1 MAAGPLG
8 ELGFAMND
16 SSLPANPAPETEVD
30 DILGKLETDGFAV
43 MKGVIPPDEVAP
55 VRESIVETV
64 SQHSST
70 PPPNGVVTGLLR
82 KDLSMAPYLTH
93 PRFMGMMTGLFG
105 EHFKTS
111 FITALVNNA
120 GVKRGPMHADWPYN
134 QNAAARVRSPYPD
147 VLMHL
152 VTMWMLSDY
161 TIENG
166 GTHLIPGSHKRD
178 YAPRFGSK
186 YEPMKTYK
194 NEVQLQGKA
203 GDVGIFDARTW
214 HATAE
219 NTTPDPRIGVLIRY
233 CPWWLNLK
241 PLSPGS
247 REREMIVGDNSDG
260 LTAQVEPIP
269 ASVFEKLP
277 DNIKPL
283 LSHMVDEYS

>member
-1 MAAGPLG
+1 
-8 ELGFAMND
+8 MND
-16 SSLPANPAPETEVD
+16 AQTEETKEILSSLEQ
-30 DILGKLETDGFAV
+30 DGYAV
-43 MKGVIPPDEVAP
+43 MKSVIPPDEVTR
-55 VRESIVETV
+55 VRDSIVDTV
-64 SQHSST
+64 TKHSST

-93 PRFMGMMTGLFG
+93 PRFMQMMTGLFG
-105 EHFKTS
+105 QHFKIS
-111 FITALVNNA
+111 FITGLVNNA

-134 QNAAARVRSPYPD
+134 QNAAARFESPYPD
-147 VLMHL
+147 IVTHM
-152 VTMWMLSDY
+152 VTMWMLTDY

-166 GTHLIPGSHKRD
+166 GTHIIPGSHKRD

-219 NTTPDPRIGVLIRY
+219 NTTDDARIGVLIRY

-241 PLSPGS
+241 PLTPGS
-247 REREMIVGDNSDG
+247 RERLMMTGDNEDG
-260 LTAQVEPIP
+260 LTAKVEPIP
-269 ASVFEKLP
+269 LSVFETLP
-277 DNIKPL
+277 SNIQPL
-283 LSHMVDEYS
+283 LSHMVDEDS

>member
-1 MAAGPLG
+1 MPDPKPTCNASEGN
-8 ELGFAMND
+8 EV
-16 SSLPANPAPETEVD
+16 ET
-30 DILGKLETDGFAV
+30 ILGQLETDGFAV
-43 MKGVIPPDEVAP
+43 MREVIPPNEVSR
-55 VRESIVETV
+55 VRDSITKTV
-64 SQHSST
+64 NEHSST

-93 PRFMGMMTGLFG
+93 PRFMGMMEGLFG
-105 EHFKTS
+105 EHFKIS
-111 FITALVNNA
+111 FITGLVNNA
-120 GVKRGPMHADWPYN
+120 GVQRGPMHADWPYN

-152 VTMWMLSDY
+152 VTMWMLTDY

-166 GTHLIPGSHKRD
+166 GTHMIPGSHKRN
-178 YAPRFGSK
+178 YAPRYGSD
-186 YEPMKTYK
+186 YEPMKTYQ

-219 NTTPDPRIGVLIRY
+219 NTTTEPRIGVLIRY

-241 PLSPGS
+241 PLCPGS
-247 REREMIVGDNSDG
+247 RERIVIVGDDSDG
-260 LTAQVEPIP
+260 LTAKVEPIP
-269 ASVFEKLP
+269 LSVFETLP

-283 LSHMVDEYS
+283 LSHMVDENN

>member
-1 MAAGPLG
+1 MS
-8 ELGFAMND
+8 D
-16 SSLPANPAPETEVD
+16 STNTEETTTILDSL
-30 DILGKLETDGFAV
+30 KTDGYAV
-43 MKGVIPPDEVAP
+43 MKNVIPPDEIGAI
-55 VRESIVETV
+55 RDSITQTIER
-64 SQHSST
+64 HSST

-105 EHFKTS
+105 EHFKIS
-111 FITALVNNA
+111 FVTGLVNNA

-134 QNAAARVRSPYPD
+134 QNAAARVHSPYPD
-147 VLMHL
+147 VCMHM
-152 VTMWMLSDY
+152 VTMWMLTDY

-166 GTHLIPGSHKRD
+166 GTHIIPGSHKRD

-194 NEVQLQGKA
+194 NEVQLEGKA

-219 NTTPDPRIGVLIRY
+219 NKTDQPRIGVLIRY

-241 PLSPGS
+241 PLVPGN
-247 REREMIVGDNSDG
+247 RERDMIVGDNEDS
-260 LTAQVEPIP
+260 LTAKVEPIP
-269 ASVFEKLP
+269 RSVFETLP
-277 DNIKPL
+277 ANIQPL
-283 LSHMVDEYS
+283 LAHMVDESC